1 MCFDIQT
8 VLESQLK
15 RAKKLGNEDWIKELD
30 EELDIYKDFPYYHV
44 SGFSHPKLI
53 IYTQDEPYKPVAA
66 TWGLVPFWVKN
77 EEQKN
82 KLWNGTLNAR
92 GETLFDK
99 ASFKNSAKNKRC
111 LLQID
116 GFYEH
121 HHYKGKTYPFY
132 IYRKDKQ
139 ALTLAGLWD
148 NWLNRD
154 TDEIMKTFTIVT
166 TKGNDLLTKIHNNPK
181 LKEPRM
187 PFLLSDDLANDWL
200 NPNENKD
207 DITNLIQPYPN
218 DELVAYTVRRL
229 RGKTYLG
236 NVKTISE
243 RFEYADLE
251 F

>member
-15 RAKKLGNEDWIKELD
+15 RAKKFGNEDWIKELD
-30 EELDIYKDFPYYHV
+30 EELDIYKDFPYYHA
-44 SGFSHPKLI
+44 SGFTHPKLI

-66 TWGLVPFWVKN
+66 TWGLVPFWVKS

-82 KLWNGTLNAR
+82 KFWNGTLNAR
-92 GETLFDK
+92 SESLFDK

-132 IYRKDKQ
+132 ISRKDKQ

-148 NWLNRD
+148 NWLNKD
-154 TDEIMKTFTIVT
+154 TGEFIKSFTIVT

-181 LKEPRM
+181 QKEPRM
-187 PFLLSDDLANDWL
+187 PFLLTDTLANDWL
-200 NPNENKD
+200 SPNENKD
-207 DITNLIQPYPN
+207 DITNLIA
-218 DELVAYTVRRL
+218 LS
-229 RGKTYLG
+229 K
-236 NVKTISE
+236 
-243 RFEYADLE
+243 
-251 F
+251 